1 MTRKNIKYT
10 RCANLVDIAEHIKGF
25 KYSEERK
32 QYVLNKLH
40 GYISSYK
47 GIPIIIKPDNEIK
60 ETILPSSMI
69 SLLKQL
75 EININEN

>member
-1 MTRKNIKYT
+1 MSKYT
-10 RCANLVDIAEHIKGF
+10 GCADSVDIVEHIKKF

-32 QYVLNKLH
+32 QKVLNKLH
-40 GYISSYK
+40 GYTSSYK

-60 ETILPSSMI
+60 EIILPSSMT

-75 EININEN
+75 EININKN

>member
-1 MTRKNIKYT
+1 MSKYT
-10 RCANLVDIAEHIKGF
+10 GCADSVDIAEHIKKF

-32 QYVLNKLH
+32 QEILNKLH
-40 GYISSYK
+40 GYTSSYK

-60 ETILPSSMI
+60 EIILPSSMT

-75 EININEN
+75 EININKN

>member
-1 MTRKNIKYT
+1 MKYT
-10 RCANLVDIAEHIKGF
+10 GCADSVDIAEHIKKF

-32 QYVLNKLH
+32 QEVLNKLH
-40 GYISSYK
+40 GYTSSYK

-60 ETILPSSMI
+60 EIILPSSMT

-75 EININEN
+75 EININKN